1 MATSIFI
8 GKKPVSSSSGNGTGL
23 TSEQEVKVNS
33 LKNDGNGDK
42 VLTDDGTYKEV
53 ATQEELDQAEQVIAD
68 VESSVADLTIGVS
81 DLITDVTNLD
91 TKVTTLETDMNDHI
105 DNTDIHVSTT
115 DRNLLTSLNHNKG
128 TFESEANLR
137 ATYPTANAGDY
148 CICYNG
154 TNYTMWT
161 YSTDWVDTGI
171 IGSVT
176 SVNNLTGDVT
186 LDSTNVNYTTG
197 VTLKEEIDKKLE
209 SDNIVSGDNITVTT
223 NVDGNVEINCDISL
237 EHATNDDIDALF

>member
-176 SVNNLTGDVT
+176 SVNNLTGDIT
-186 LDSTNVNYTTG
+186 LDSTNVNYTAG

-209 SDNIVSGDNITVTT
+209 SSNIVSGDNITVTT